1 MEIITLLSGVG
12 GLVKTAFEIWH
23 ALEQRQR
30 KVLEQAEM
38 DRLKS
43 VKKRRPKPMPPREVD
58 ALATPSLERLQDEAT
73 QLQSFV
79 PHPSFEVLD
88 TGVGIAV
95 DLGEDGFVAFW
106 LPPEYPRKAPSMLLL
121 DEGRMTEV
129 GIDDAAW
136 SESLYLA
143 DVVEAIQEAA

>member
-43 VKKRRPKPMPPREVD
+43 VKKRKPKPMPREVA

-73 QLQSFV
+73 QLESLV
-79 PHPSFEVLD
+79 AHPSFEVLD

-106 LPPEYPRKAPSMLLL
+106 LPPEYPRKAPSMLLV

-129 GIDDAAW
+129 GIDDEAW